1 MRSALAWSV
10 ALAAALAVVAP
21 PRAPA
26 ATPPGT
32 IRITDVEVLHKTV
45 DRGRRGLG
53 AGDVEIVR
61 LRLYNPS
68 LGSKPIGRGDL
79 LCTFVDTR
87 MRMCDGVYALP
98 RGKLVVSGTIAS
110 RLLYDLA
117 IVGGTGLYDNA
128 RGSLTVTATGFRPR
142 HEVLVFRL
150 TG

>member
-1 MRSALAWSV
+1 MRSALACCV
-10 ALAAALAVVAP
+10 ALAAALAAVATA
-21 PRAPA
+21 RAPA
-26 ATPPGT
+26 AIGPST
-32 IRITDVEVLHKTV
+32 IRITDVELLHKTV

-79 LCTFVDTR
+79 VCTFVDTR
-87 MRMCDGVYALP
+87 VRMCDGVYALP
-98 RGKLVVSGTIAS
+98 RGKLVVGGTVAS

>member
-1 MRSALAWSV
+1 MKSALACCAAV
-10 ALAAALAVVAP
+10 AVTLAVSAP
-21 PRAPA
+21 AGAPA
-26 ATPPGT
+26 AVGPGT
-32 IRITDVEVLHKTV
+32 IRITDIEKLHKVV
-45 DRGRRGLG
+45 DRGRRGIG
-53 AGDVEIVR
+53 IGDVEIVN

-68 LGSKPIGRGDL
+68 ITSKAIGRGDL
-79 LCTFVDTR
+79 VCTFVDR
-87 MRMCDGVYALP
+87 RIRMCDGTYQLP
-98 RGKLVVSGTIAS
+98 RGKLVVSGTMTT